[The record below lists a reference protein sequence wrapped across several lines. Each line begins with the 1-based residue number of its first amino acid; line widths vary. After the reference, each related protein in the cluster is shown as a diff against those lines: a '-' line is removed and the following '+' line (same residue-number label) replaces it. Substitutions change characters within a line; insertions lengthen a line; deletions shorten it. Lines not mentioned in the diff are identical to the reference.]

1 MQHIWKLGARIIAV
15 ALLSPAAAHAAN
27 DVALTSAV
35 FVEKTVEAGGR
46 KRIVLERPAQVM
58 PGDRL
63 VFMLDYRNKGAA
75 PASDFVV
82 TNPLPG
88 TVAYQFSPDPAAIV
102 SIDGGRTWGTLA
114 RLKVREADGAVRG
127 ARPEDVTHV
136 RWTFARA
143 IPAGQGGKLSFRGVV
158 R

>member
-1 MQHIWKLGARIIAV
+1 MMKHLVLALA
-15 ALLSPAAAHAAN
+15 ALLSPAMAHAAN

-35 FVEKTVEAGGR
+35 FVEKTVQANGQQ
-46 KRIVLERPAQVM
+46 KIVLEEPKLVV
-58 PGDRL
+58 PGDKL
-63 VFMLDYRNKGAA
+63 VFMLAYTNKGTT
-75 PASDFVV
+75 PATDFVV

-88 TVAYQFSPDPAAIV
+88 AVAYQSSPDQAAVV
-102 SIDGGRTWGTLA
+102 SIDGGRSWGTLA
-114 RLKVREADGAVRG
+114 SLKVKESNGTVRG

-136 RWTFARA
+136 RWTFAKA

>member
-1 MQHIWKLGARIIAV
+1 MLKTLAFLIAALV
-15 ALLSPAAAHAAN
+15 APAAAHAAN

-35 FVEKTVEAGGR
+35 FVEKTVQAGGQS
-46 KRIVLERPAQVM
+46 KVVLEEPKLVV
-58 PGDRL
+58 PGDKL
-63 VFMLDYRNKGAA
+63 VFVLNYTNKGAT
-75 PASDFVV
+75 PATDFVV

-88 TVAYQFSPDPAAIV
+88 AVSFQSGDTAAQV
-102 SIDGGRTWGTLA
+102 SVDGGKAWGTLA
-114 RLKVREADGAVRG
+114 ALKVKDADGTMRA

-136 RWTFARA
+136 RWTFEKA